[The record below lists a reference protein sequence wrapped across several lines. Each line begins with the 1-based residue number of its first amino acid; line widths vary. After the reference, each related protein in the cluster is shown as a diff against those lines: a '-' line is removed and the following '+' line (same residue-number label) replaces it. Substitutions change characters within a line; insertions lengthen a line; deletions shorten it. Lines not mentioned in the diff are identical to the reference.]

1 MLRYKSKR
9 RGHNYSD
16 SIKSPGLGLYL
27 LKQCLTVKDNNGTTF
42 NSTVPPSHRQDRPLG
57 AAWKGRALLAAGF
70 S

>member
-1 MLRYKSKR
+1 M
-9 RGHNYSD
+9 
-16 SIKSPGLGLYL
+16 
-27 LKQCLTVKDNNGTTF
+27 VKDNNGTTF